1 MVPAPRVFQFSCLRL
16 STLFRAT
23 TLLPPRSMRSTAGC
37 QWSYLVAQPGLV
49 TSRQTSVLSCNNLS
63 SLLSTKPWY
72 ESEVETLTEEEIKQ
86 CLLHLIELFAP
97 FCQYDTVSDCQ

>member
-1 MVPAPRVFQFSCLRL
+1 MVPAPRVFQFSCRRL

-72 ESEVETLTEEEIKQ
+72 ESEVEQRLSDEELKDRTLALWT
-86 CLLHLIELFAP
+86 LLAKVRYIFI
-97 FCQYDTVSDCQ
+97 

>member
-1 MVPAPRVFQFSCLRL
+1 
-16 STLFRAT
+16 
-23 TLLPPRSMRSTAGC
+23 MRSTAGC

-86 CLLHLIELFAP
+86 CLLSYLCHFVNMIQLV
-97 FCQYDTVSDCQ
+97 TVIIL

>member
-1 MVPAPRVFQFSCLRL
+1 M
-16 STLFRAT
+16 TLFRAT
-23 TLLPPRSMRSTAGC
+23 ALLPSRSMRSTAGC

-63 SLLSTKPWY
+63 STKPWY

>member
-1 MVPAPRVFQFSCLRL
+1 
-16 STLFRAT
+16 
-23 TLLPPRSMRSTAGC
+23 MRSTAGC

-72 ESEVETLTEEEIKQ
+72 ESEVETLTEEEIKE
-86 CLLHLIELFAP
+86 CLLSCLHNMIQLV
-97 FCQYDTVSDCQ
+97 TVIIL